1 MPFDV
6 PLGADMGA
14 GVELDTTV
22 SPFVCTEDAVIGGGE
37 PVFRVEKR
45 KGLARPYGAQL
56 EKYLHWQ
63 WMLDRHLNIYAR
75 A

>member
-6 PLGADMGA
+6 PLAVGVGN
-14 GVELDTTV
+14 GVEIDVTV

-37 PVFRVEKR
+37 PVFRVKKR

-56 EKYLHWQ
+56 EKCSRWQ
-63 WMLDRHLNIYAR
+63 
-75 A
+75 

>member
-6 PLGADMGA
+6 PLAE
-14 GVELDTTV
+14 GVGNGVIDATV

-37 PVFRVEKR
+37 PVFRVKET

-56 EKYLHWQ
+56 EKCSRWQ
-63 WMLDRHLNIYAR
+63 WMLDQRQNIYVR